1 LYDIIFI
8 QEDHLSNKEFQQLK
22 DKLKDKYLL
31 FNTRKTQ
38 AQIEKS
44 YLNKKKKNLEKHI
57 KKTGGFKLS
66 SEKLEKL
73 INTNNASSTGGL
85 ITLLK
90 KELTYHSLGYKADT
104 KNHRFIITPIRSSK
118 QQRRKRNLF
127 QRPQR
132 TTR

>member
-22 DKLKDKYLL
+22 DKL
-31 FNTRKTQ
+31 
-38 AQIEKS
+38 
-44 YLNKKKKNLEKHI
+44 NKKKKNLEKHI

-66 SEKLEKL
+66 SEK
-73 INTNNASSTGGL
+73 
-85 ITLLK
+85 
-90 KELTYHSLGYKADT
+90 HSLGYKADT

>member
-66 SEKLEKL
+66 SEK
-73 INTNNASSTGGL
+73 
-85 ITLLK
+85 
-90 KELTYHSLGYKADT
+90 HSLGYKADT